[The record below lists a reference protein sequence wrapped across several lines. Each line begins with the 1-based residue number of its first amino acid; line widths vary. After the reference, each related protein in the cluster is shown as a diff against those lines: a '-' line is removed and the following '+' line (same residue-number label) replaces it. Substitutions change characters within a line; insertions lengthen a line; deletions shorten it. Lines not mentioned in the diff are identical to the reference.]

1 MTPRKLIEPARLA
14 GAALLRG
21 QTDERLIDLTRAGN
35 EKAFEAIVHRYRG
48 PLLRYCARIL
58 PPGSAEDAV
67 QQAFLNAYSA
77 ISSGDTD
84 LKLRPWLY
92 RIAHNSALNLLR
104 QNGWNH
110 EQLDEQ
116 FDGVLR
122 PDQAVETRE
131 RIRSLVASVQELP
144 ERQRDAIVLREL
156 EGRSYEEIAAALGVT
171 DGAVRQLLNRART
184 ALRAGATAVTP
195 YGLAERIA
203 MAASGGGGAVSARVA
218 EICGAG
224 AGGAL
229 TLAKIGTAVLV
240 AGAVAT
246 SAANHDI
253 PVVDAGHDTP
263 SARGATPDGSLSG
276 PNGSSDSRAG
286 GGQQAGRGERGRDAN
301 GRSNANRRGG
311 HRSGPR
317 EHADG
322 GQDHVQLVNGNTSS
336 GEHSGTTG
344 GDGGRSGSSGPGPS
358 GSSDGGSMDG
368 GGPGPSGTSGTS
380 GDGSSG
386 SSGPGPS
393 GSGTSGSGTS
403 GSSDGGSTTTTTT
416 TGSSD
421 GMSGSGTSGSR
432 DGGSTTTTQ
441 TTTTS
446 TDGDGGTSG
455 GPH

>member
-203 MAASGGGGAVSARVA
+203 MAASGGGGAVSDRVA

-286 GGQQAGRGERGRDAN
+286 GGEGTGRD
-301 GRSNANRRGG
+301 R
-311 HRSGPR
+311 
-317 EHADG
+317 
-322 GQDHVQLVNGNTSS
+322 GNTRTAARTMSS
-336 GEHSGTTG
+336 
-344 GDGGRSGSSGPGPS
+344 SSTATRRAASTLERPAATAAAVEAPDRARRAARTAAPWTEAAPGPAE
-358 GSSDGGSMDG
+358 
-368 GGPGPSGTSGTS
+368 PAARAGTARVEARVPDPLAPVRPARAPRARATAAAPRPRPRP
-380 GDGSSG
+380 DRA
-386 SSGPGPS
+386 
-393 GSGTSGSGTS
+393 TE
-403 GSSDGGSTTTTTT
+403 
-416 TGSSD
+416 
-421 GMSGSGTSGSR
+421 
-432 DGGSTTTTQ
+432 
-441 TTTTS
+441 
-446 TDGDGGTSG
+446 
-455 GPH
+455 